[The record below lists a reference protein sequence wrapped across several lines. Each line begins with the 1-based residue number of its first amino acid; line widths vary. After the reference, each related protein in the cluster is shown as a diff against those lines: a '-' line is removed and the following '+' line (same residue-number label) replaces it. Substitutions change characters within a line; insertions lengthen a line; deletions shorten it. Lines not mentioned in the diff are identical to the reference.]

1 MGAAEKC
8 ERLLVEGA
16 RGVPSVEA
24 KRWVEYTSTVM
35 SNMILNTNIE
45 AGIQLSTKVSCI
57 SVSFGIS
64 SNFCDGD
71 MHQ

>member
-24 KRWVEYTSTVM
+24 KRWKEYTYTAMYYIIV
-35 SNMILNTNIE
+35 NTNIQ
-45 AGIQLSTKVSCI
+45 ANI
-57 SVSFGIS
+57 
-64 SNFCDGD
+64 
-71 MHQ
+71 